1 MKAVILD
8 MPDDPS
14 DVPGW
19 LELKL
24 VGFDAVQIT
33 SELSV
38 FSGAGEEPP
47 GALHAAIGEH
57 LNAVLSGGLSVLPPV
72 TIRELLHRPGLLLQ
86 LREEVLLRGGSH
98 WDRVAEQVPE
108 VREEVERARARLT
121 ARSQGRIRIR
131 RWVSILRHPALVSV
145 ATAATVL
152 AMMRLTT
159 HHEDR
164 IHPGPRGF
172 AGGEVSELSRWRW
185 ESEGSSLLE
194 RVEKQAREDTR
205 TLGRSI
211 DALYL
216 SRLADTIKSLD
227 GRGALSP
234 GEMAGSVL
242 ELRLICSLLIQHPPS
257 TVVKSTREVLVRIAH
272 STARDLDR
280 ILSELD
286 AGGKVDELRDR
297 FATTVAGFVNGLL
310 EESSRLSH

>member
-1 MKAVILD
+1 MNAVILD
-8 MPDDPS
+8 MPDDPN

-24 VGFDAVQIT
+24 VGFDAVQLT

-47 GALHAAIGEH
+47 GALHAAIGDQ

-72 TIRELLHRPGLLLQ
+72 TIRELLHRPSLLLQ
-86 LREEVLLRGGSH
+86 LREEVLLRGGSY

-121 ARSQGRIRIR
+121 VRSQGRIRTR
-131 RWVSILRHPALVSV
+131 RWVSILRHPALVSM

-152 AMMRLTT
+152 AMVRLTT

-164 IHPGPRGF
+164 PHPGPRGF

-185 ESEGSSLLE
+185 GSEGLSLLE
-194 RVEKQAREDTR
+194 RVEKQAHEDTR

-227 GRGALSP
+227 GRGTLSP
-234 GEMAGSVL
+234 EEMVGSVL
-242 ELRLICSLLIQHPPS
+242 QLRLICSLLIQHPPS
-257 TVVKSTREVLVRIAH
+257 AVAKPTREVVVRIAR
-272 STARDLDR
+272 STATDLDR
-280 ILSELD
+280 IVSELD
-286 AGGKVDELRDR
+286 AGGKAEELRDR
-297 FATTVAGFVNGLL
+297 FATTVAGFVNELL